1 MSERERNREIP
12 QGSMSG
18 EVVFETMTNDS
29 LKCADCRFRIPDGG
43 VLRCHKF
50 DMKPIEVLNG
60 GDCIKYK
67 PE

>member
-1 MSERERNREIP
+1 MEEREQAIEKP
-12 QGSMSG
+12 QGSLSG
-18 EVVFETMTNDS
+18 EVVFEFLTNDS
-29 LKCADCRFRIPDGG
+29 LKCADCRFRIPDSG

-50 DMKPIEVLNG
+50 DKKPSVVLEG